1 MLQGLIAPGQ
11 VHQPVLLHLGLG
23 HGPGH
28 GGQQQAEIHGL
39 QLRRIA
45 VCAVF
50 RTAGLLGDGIP
61 GRDQQRMLPVSPGI
75 VSGGWVKQDH
85 RGALQLLQLHI
96 GLPEVL
102 QGDAP
107 ALHPLSRQQQCQ
119 QEKRRQGDH
128 IFPHDPSAGSGG
140 GRHIHPQP
148 QGLTGSAQQSRVPA
162 ASAECHPLTQ
172 QQHQK
177 RRVKYPQPHQR
188 QTAPGRHAAAPEQ
201 QQPHG
206 YGSQDHPQQQAAP
219 PGPARGPLQPLQGES
234 PAFVVGVQLHGGGV
248 RRVKQPAPGGGHVQ
262 GI

>member
-1 MLQGLIAPGQ
+1 
-11 VHQPVLLHLGLG
+11 
-23 HGPGH
+23 
-28 GGQQQAEIHGL
+28 
-39 QLRRIA
+39 
-45 VCAVF
+45 
-50 RTAGLLGDGIP
+50 
-61 GRDQQRMLPVSPGI
+61 MLPVGPGI
-75 VSGGWVKQDH
+75 VAGGWVKQDH
-85 RGALQLLQLHI
+85 RSALQLLQLHI

-119 QEKRRQGDH
+119 QENRRQEDH
-128 IFPHDPSAGSGG
+128 VLPHDPSAGFGG

-201 QQPHG
+201 QQPHR
-206 YGSQDHPQQQAAP
+206 YGSQDHPQQQAAL
-219 PGPARGPLQPLQGES
+219 PGPARGPLQPLQGKA
-234 PAFVVGVQLHGGGV
+234 PAFVVGVQLHGGGI